1 MRARERRRINIMLL
15 AILMLYVLF
24 MYGSGVWRI
33 ITINRQIGR
42 INQEIQ
48 SWEDRNNDL
57 EREIARLETADYV
70 EQVARKELGLVQP
83 KETVFLVTME

>member
-1 MRARERRRINIMLL
+1 MLL